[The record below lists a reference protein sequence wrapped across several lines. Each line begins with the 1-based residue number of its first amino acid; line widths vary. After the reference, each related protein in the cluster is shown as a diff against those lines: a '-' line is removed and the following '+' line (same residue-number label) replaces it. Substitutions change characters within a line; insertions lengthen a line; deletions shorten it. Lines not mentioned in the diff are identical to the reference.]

1 MGLQVGGGLLEDNWG
16 SGDGARGIFVRG
28 GIEEVCVEGE
38 AALGG
43 RGATWASVWSHGADV
58 EDKVR
63 QKGYRRRVGER
74 LLARRVCV
82 VDGEVLGSASGESS
96 EWKLQIHLEIL
107 GQ

>member
-1 MGLQVGGGLLEDNWG
+1 
-16 SGDGARGIFVRG
+16 
-28 GIEEVCVEGE
+28 
-38 AALGG
+38 
-43 RGATWASVWSHGADV
+43 
-58 EDKVR
+58 VR

-96 EWKLQIHLEIL
+96 EWKLQMHLEIL